1 MDGASEQKLH
11 RKGLSGSGIRPSLHL
26 LEPQEPTL
34 TTDHTGQLWPCL
46 RQRDPPLSLFQVD
59 YCIIS
64 PGLHQQASVNLVPP
78 TSATSPPMSLP
89 PPHQAIVDALTK
101 DLLQAK
107 PDDPLQYCANYF
119 NRQLEHE
126 RATWRQASKPTADA
140 KGTMADT
147 AGPFDNRNPFGAKN
161 VSSIEEEDEER
172 DTFGSPTD
180 PTFKSRGS
188 ERSPFGA
195 SSGFGA
201 AAGGA
206 AGGGLFGNWGGQG
219 AATGEAE
226 TPAQPLPNNYAAGRR
241 TSVSAESLQP
251 DADSGNWKPPKHPK
265 TPEQYERLKTA
276 VSSNFLFASLD
287 EESFRLVL
295 DALVEKSIPAAN
307 IKVITQGD
315 EGDYFYIVESGEFD
329 IYINPSGS
337 VESGPEGLGNKVGT
351 IGPGGS
357 FGELALMYNAPR
369 AATVVSAS
377 KGGLLWALDRVTFR
391 RILMDNA
398 FQKRKMY
405 ESFLEEVP
413 LLSSLKPYERA
424 KIADALE
431 TVKFDAGTNIITE
444 GEPGDSFYLLE
455 SGEAAAYKE
464 GVEKPVKEYK
474 RGDFFGELALL
485 DDKPR
490 AASVVAKT
498 DVKVARL
505 GRDGFKRLLGPVES
519 IMRREEYD
527 AGDSLD
533 PLSTH
538 KTVT

>member
-1 MDGASEQKLH
+1 
-11 RKGLSGSGIRPSLHL
+11 
-26 LEPQEPTL
+26 
-34 TTDHTGQLWPCL
+34 
-46 RQRDPPLSLFQVD
+46 
-59 YCIIS
+59 
-64 PGLHQQASVNLVPP
+64 
-78 TSATSPPMSLP
+78 MSLP
-89 PPHQAIVDALTK
+89 ASHQAVIDALNKAILT
-101 DLLQAK
+101 DK
-107 PDDPLQYCANYF
+107 PDDPIQYCANYF
-119 NRQLEHE
+119 NRHLEAE
-126 RATWRQASKPTADA
+126 RATLQPVKQTSHSNGK
-140 KGTMADT
+140 MADT

-161 VSSIEEEDEER
+161 VNSIEEEDEEH

-180 PTFKSRGS
+180 ARFKSRGS
-188 ERSPFGA
+188 ERSPFGG
-195 SSGFGA
+195 SGFGSA
-201 AAGGA
+201 TEGAAGGA
-206 AGGGLFGNWGGQG
+206 AAGGLFGNWLGSQG
-219 AATGEAE
+219 ASESTEA
-226 TPAQPLPNNYAAGRR
+226 PAQALPNNYAAGRR
-241 TSVSAESLQP
+241 TSVSAESMQP
-251 DADSGNWKPPKHPK
+251 DADSGNWKPPKHNK
-265 TPEQYERLKTA
+265 STDQYDRLKHA
-276 VSSNFLFASLD
+276 VAGNFLFASLD
-287 EESFRLVL
+287 EESFHLVL

-315 EGDYFYIVESGEFD
+315 EGDYFYVIENGDFD

-337 VESGPEGLGNKVGT
+337 VETGADGLGNKVGT

-405 ESFLEEVP
+405 EGFLEEVP
-413 LLSSLKPYERA
+413 VLASLKPYERA

-431 TVKFDAGTNIITE
+431 TAKFDAGANIITE
-444 GEPGDSFYLLE
+444 GEPGDAFYLLE
-455 SGEAAAYKE
+455 AGEAHAYKH
-464 GVEKPVKEYK
+464 GIEKPVKEYH

-490 AASVVAKT
+490 AASVVAQT
-498 DVKVARL
+498 NVKVAKL

-527 AGDSLD
+527 AGDHMD
-533 PLSTH
+533 PLSQQ